1 MKQLMVCP
9 LILFSLIINGQL
21 ITDSIIVEGHYRT
34 FHFNKPV
41 ADNKRSSLLFVM
53 HGSGGSGMQIMKAT
67 GKLEAVA
74 ANEDLV
80 IVYPDGYKK
89 FWNECRRS
97 SNALANKENINENAF
112 FQRMI
117 SYFIKGY
124 GIDERKVFA
133 AGFSGGGHMAYKLAL
148 TMPEKIRAIAAIVAN
163 QPDSAW
169 SDCSETKTPV
179 PVLIINGTLD
189 ETNPY
194 DGGEMFV
201 NNASFGVVRSTEN
214 TFRYW
219 AGLAGYKGEPVKMV
233 LPDTDPEDKKII
245 EAYTFKVKNK
255 PEVTLLKVI
264 GGKHDYPNDIDVYLY
279 AWDFF
284 KRQLEN
290 SF

>member
-1 MKQLMVCP
+1 MKQLMIWL
-9 LILFSLIINGQL
+9 LILLSLTIHGQL
-21 ITDSIIVEGHYRT
+21 ITDSILVEGHYRT
-34 FHFNKPV
+34 FRFNTPAPGSKG
-41 ADNKRSSLLFVM
+41 SSLMFLM
-53 HGSGGSGMQIMKAT
+53 HGSGGSGWQIMKAA
-67 GKLEAVA
+67 GRLEAVA
-74 ANEDLV
+74 TKENLL

-89 FWNECRRS
+89 YWNECRKS
-97 SNALANKENINENAF
+97 SNALANTENINENAF
-112 FQRMI
+112 FQNMI
-117 SYFIKGY
+117 GYFIKAY
-124 GIDERKVFA
+124 GVNEKKVFA

-163 QPDSAW
+163 QPDPAW
-169 SDCSETKTPV
+169 SDCSEAKLPV

-194 DGGEMFV
+194 EGGEMFV

-233 LPDTDPEDKKII
+233 LPDTDPADKKII
-245 EAYTFKVKNK
+245 ESYTFKSKNK

-284 KRQLEN
+284 KRQLAN